1 MKEYCSAI
9 LSKRP
14 ATWSK
19 YVGICKRALTSVDD
33 LWRCTYRLLPD
44 VLDSKVV
51 LIILFGWLF
60 EFLCTA
66 RGHVSAPTWRV
77 RLIDEQRNEDSRR
90 IVRPCSH
97 LLSVSIVRLRILRM
111 LRMLKVVK
119 VLSHFL
125 HPGSFQSYFH
135 CSKVIIFSISQNKI
149 KFSLILFKKRKW
161 SKSQPWN

>member
-1 MKEYCSAI
+1 MQ
-9 LSKRP
+9 
-14 ATWSK
+14 T
-19 YVGICKRALTSVDD
+19 
-33 LWRCTYRLLPD
+33 CTHKCWWLVKMHIYQRLPE

-51 LIILFGWLF
+51 LIILFGWLSCDISKLF
-60 EFLCTA
+60 VFLFSA
-66 RGHVSAPTWRV
+66 RAHVWAPTWRV
-77 RLIDEQRNEDSRR
+77 RLIDEQRKEDSRR

-97 LLSVSIVRLRILRM
+97 LLSVRIVRLRM

-161 SKSQPWN
+161 SESLSWN